1 MKTNH
6 PRHAHNAFF
15 TWFASNLHYAR
26 ALLSCILPLA
36 LLQKL
41 DLSTLRVVSPD
52 HTDSRL
58 RNHRADILF
67 EVRYHSKKKLLIYL
81 LLEHKSYRDTKASF
95 QILRYIVHRT
105 EDRLRQKEPCRCI
118 IPVVIYN
125 GLKPWAAARSLHQ
138 IFQVPEECSEMFP
151 QFRVSVLDLP
161 RMDGKI
167 LQGSADFLAAAKL
180 LRSSFQPDLAD
191 QMPGILVGL
200 KKHLLAAA
208 DGRETPDSPVPA
220 ILRYATARIP
230 LPELQQIIAQ
240 TFQGETMIQGQAF
253 KSAAEVWYEEG
264 EAKGRIEGRKDGLLR
279 GRLIGQ
285 IQLLQQLLKRPV
297 ASDAE
302 LEQLPLEDLRTLF
315 EDLQRQQPD
324 QN

>member
-1 MKTNH
+1 M
-6 PRHAHNAFF
+6 
-15 TWFASNLHYAR
+15 
-26 ALLSCILPLA
+26 
-36 LLQKL
+36 
-41 DLSTLRVVSPD
+41 
-52 HTDSRL
+52 DS
-58 RNHRADILF
+58 
-67 EVRYHSKKKLLIYL
+67 
-81 LLEHKSYRDTKASF
+81 
-95 QILRYIVHRT
+95 
-105 EDRLRQKEPCRCI
+105 
-118 IPVVIYN
+118 
-125 GLKPWAAARSLHQ
+125 
-138 IFQVPEECSEMFP
+138 
-151 QFRVSVLDLP
+151 
-161 RMDGKI
+161 KI
-167 LQGSADFLAAAKL
+167 LQGSADFLAAATL

-191 QMPGILVGL
+191 QMPVILVGL

-220 ILRYATARIP
+220 ILRYAAARIP

-240 TFQGETMIQGQAF
+240 TFQGDTMIQGQAF

-297 ASDAE
+297 SADAQ

-315 EDLQRQQPD
+315 EGLQRQKPE